1 MTEVDQTIE
10 LMGSSGREEIHI
22 VRSGSGPQ
30 RFLVWHGF
38 DSVNRLFPWSFLR
51 KAGELIRVGLPGH
64 GPVER
69 QSWRHYA
76 GWNSDHFIEIAVAI
90 CKRFF
95 VDAPLT
101 LVGHSAGAHVALGA
115 ASRVPDVV
123 GRLIL
128 ISPWLWS
135 PLGALTRRLSGTSI
149 WPLLGT
155 LAIAPKVWK
164 KRRSIHSFLHG
175 IRSLIGDRE
184 SFYSN
189 PNTPR
194 YVSDGLEDYR
204 RTAIG
209 ALVSAARAFAVCD
222 LRPTLMAAD
231 LSVPTLIVHG
241 EEDPVSP
248 VAQSEWL
255 ARQLTNAT
263 LIKLPGVGHVAYGER
278 ETEFARIVT
287 SWLASQRPCGLTSAS
302 S

>member
-1 MTEVDQTIE
+1 MTEIDQTIE
-10 LMGSSGREEIHI
+10 LMSSSGREEIHI
-22 VRSGSGPQ
+22 VRSGRGPQ

-38 DSVNRLFPWSFLR
+38 DSVNRFFPWSFLR
-51 KAGELIRVGLPGH
+51 KTGELFRVGLPGH

-69 QSWRHYA
+69 RSWRHYA
-76 GWNSDHFIEIAVAI
+76 AWSADHFIEIAAAI

-95 VDAPLT
+95 AGAPLT
-101 LVGHSAGAHVALGA
+101 LVGHSAGAHLALGA
-115 ASRVPDVV
+115 ASRVPGIV

-135 PLGALTRRLSGTSI
+135 PLGAVTRRLSGTPL
-149 WPLLGT
+149 WPILGT
-155 LAIAPKVWK
+155 LAIAPKIRK
-164 KRRSIHSFLHG
+164 KRRSIRSFLRG
-175 IRSLIGDRE
+175 MRSLIGDRE

-204 RTAIG
+204 RTAMR
-209 ALVSAARAFAVCD
+209 ALVSAARVFAVCD
-222 LRPTLMAAD
+222 LRPTLRAAD
-231 LSVPTLIVHG
+231 LLVPTLIVHG
-241 EEDPVSP
+241 EKDPVAP

-255 ARQLTNAT
+255 ARQLTKAT

-287 SWLASQRPCGLTSAS
+287 SWLGSQGPCGR
-302 S
+302 